1 MEPKSGLEIALSPEF
16 LMIMPFAVVIDI
28 IGIILVIFGLDD
40 FWTTDIIA
48 WIFIGGWSF
57 FRSQVVPAPT
67 DVQMPSYSEQQGKS
81 REKIKKLEHASQV
94 ATGKADE
101 AAKAANLAKG
111 SGDMEKA
118 ALETKRAQKFSKAA
132 KTAKNL
138 KWLEFIPYVGAL
150 PLWSVSV
157 YMTIK
162 YS

>member
-1 MEPKSGLEIALSPEF
+1 VEPKSGLEIAFSPEF
-16 LMIMPFAVVIDI
+16 LTIMPIAVIIDV
-28 IGIILVIFGLDD
+28 IGIVLVIFGLDD
-40 FWTTDIIA
+40 FWITDIIA
-48 WIFIGGWSF
+48 WVFIGGWSF
-57 FRSQVVPAPT
+57 WRSQVVPET
-67 DVQMPSYSEQQGKS
+67 TGVQMPSYSEQQAQS

-94 ATGKADE
+94 ATGKAE
-101 AAKAANLAKG
+101 GAARAANLAKE
-111 SGDMEKA
+111 SGDMGKA
-118 ALETKRAQKFSKAA
+118 ALETQRAQKFSKAA